1 MSIDNYLG
9 IITQKWWSNDGSW
22 IVTQAMTMEDNLMM
36 FMDSYDDAYTKWDDE
51 HNQKNYGHLQLPH
64 HNDGQWNH
72 E

>member
-1 MSIDNYLG
+1 
-9 IITQKWWSNDGSW
+9 
-22 IVTQAMTMEDNLMM
+22 MEDNLMM